1 MSSICTFVIAYHG
14 PKLPMYPNT
23 EKTRMDTV
31 VMAKQY
37 HRCYYQRRNIFRL
50 CVKHMRHIGRVI
62 LSVCA
67 LLSCLHGKN
76 CNAVCSV
83 QSNTT
88 ASLSW

>member
-1 MSSICTFVIAYHG
+1 MCTFVIAYHVS
-14 PKLPMYPNT
+14 KLTMYPNT

-67 LLSCLHGKN
+67 LLSFLQHVKN

-83 QSNTT
+83 KSNTT